1 MQIEEE
7 SMATYHHQFIII
19 SHILLVGK
27 GAFKGAVLSHSL
39 NSHVAADYDERL
51 AQVVDDDDDEVTS
64 GDVRG
69 YCHFE
74 DTRESNRMREE

>member
-1 MQIEEE
+1 M
-7 SMATYHHQFIII
+7 
-19 SHILLVGK
+19 GK
-27 GAFKGAVLSHSL
+27 GAFTELKGAVLSHSL

-51 AQVVDDDDDEVTS
+51 TQVVDDDDDKTTS

>member
-1 MQIEEE
+1 M
-7 SMATYHHQFIII
+7 
-19 SHILLVGK
+19 GK
-27 GAFKGAVLSHSL
+27 GAFTELKGAVLSHSL

>member
-1 MQIEEE
+1 M
-7 SMATYHHQFIII
+7 
-19 SHILLVGK
+19 GK
-27 GAFKGAVLSHSL
+27 EAFTELKGAVLSHSL

-51 AQVVDDDDDEVTS
+51 AQVVDDDDDEMTS